1 MKTTKEAKQK
11 AYENL
16 KEIRGQRIGVVIKSV
31 SRSGMSRRFEFYAE
45 GYKRIGSDIATL
57 LEYPYD
63 YDKGLRADGCGMDMI
78 FSVLSNLN
86 YRMATLDTGKTI
98 QELLTT
104 KECGERIYD
113 NYFVDA
119 DHYTT
124 L

>member
-1 MKTTKEAKQK
+1 
-11 AYENL
+11 L
-16 KEIRGQRIGVVIKSV
+16 R
-31 SRSGMSRRFEFYAE
+31 FYAD
-45 GYKRIGSDIATL
+45 GYKRIGDDIATL